1 MPDGEGAATASED
14 KAGNSLWNILPSFD
28 PSQDNAKEY
37 ADKVRLMAGI
47 CPQKDRHML
56 APRLALL
63 CRGTAW
69 GQVKAIDP
77 EKLTAPDGYK
87 VLLQALASWEE
98 SSELQTYDL
107 FEKAVYRTVQK
118 PDETAMSYVNRIN
131 VAFAEVSD
139 EVTLKQMK
147 AFVLLRQS
155 ALGADDKKRVI
166 SMADGYD
173 PSKVES
179 AMRALSTKVLNQNDG
194 NRKKVYPVN
203 HVDED
208 TEEINY
214 TWDDEP
220 DEETILASLLEEGDE
235 CALTIQE
242 FEENVVQVCQESPE
256 LSMAF
261 SAYQE
266 ARAKLRDKAR
276 GRGFWPIR
284 SGSKGRGK
292 SKKGKSF
299 GKSRQSLAE
308 RIANSNCRLCGARG
322 HWKQECPSR
331 DRSTSTAD
339 ANMLVAENYTVM
351 SELVTELPD
360 HVEDTMWEARF
371 EKNHPILRCH
381 PSICLLMM
389 NSF

>member
-1 MPDGEGAATASED
+1 MGKGTGMPDGDGAATASED

-37 ADKVRLMAGI
+37 ADKVRFMAGI

-77 EKLTAPDGYK
+77 EKLTTPDGYK

-107 FEKAVYRTVQK
+107 FEKAVYRTMQK

-155 ALGADDKKRVI
+155 ALGVDDKKRVI
-166 SMADGYD
+166 AMADGYD
-173 PSKVES
+173 PSKVDS

-194 NRKKVYPVN
+194 NRKKIYPIN
-203 HVDED
+203 YADED

-214 TWDDEP
+214 TWEDEP
-220 DEETILASLLEEGDE
+220 DEETILATLLEEGDE

-256 LSMAF
+256 CLRTKRPGQNFVTKPEAGDF
-261 SAYQE
+261 GQFGLA
-266 ARAKLRDKAR
+266 ARAVASQKRAKVLENPVRAWRKESPAQTA
-276 GRGFWPIR
+276 GFAELEGI
-284 SGSKGRGK
+284 GSKNALLEIAPPLRLTPTCWLRRTTP
-292 SKKGKSF
+292 SC
-299 GKSRQSLAE
+299 QS
-308 RIANSNCRLCGARG
+308 
-322 HWKQECPSR
+322 W
-331 DRSTSTAD
+331 
-339 ANMLVAENYTVM
+339 
-351 SELVTELPD
+351 
-360 HVEDTMWEARF
+360 
-371 EKNHPILRCH
+371 
-381 PSICLLMM
+381 
-389 NSF
+389 